1 MIILLNA
8 PPGRWPRRPEWRILL
23 PDDLGLSPF
32 NPSTEVLAAMSTED
46 YRNIPGGRLT
56 TKKAGKLLLIGGNED
71 KTGEMEILRAIAAEA
86 GGTAGRIEVITTA
99 SSEPEKVWAVYE
111 RAFREIGVGYA
122 APMHIRTRAEAEA
135 PELLERIADSTGV
148 FFTGGDQLRITSI
161 LGGTPVLDALHHHF
175 FKDRRLVAGTSAGA
189 AALTSTII
197 YDGESP
203 ESLRKGAVMMTGGI
217 ALISNAVVDTHF
229 VTRGRMGRLIQVV
242 ASNPRL
248 VGIGLGE
255 DTGVLFESGGQFRV
269 VGSGLVIV
277 VDGSSIGFT
286 NVFDVEHMEPFSVE
300 DVRVHV
306 LSSGAGY
313 DLETRTFQRPPA
325 REPAARADDEIP
337 AEDR

>member
-1 MIILLNA
+1 M
-8 PPGRWPRRPEWRILL
+8 PRKDDGDCPESR
-23 PDDLGLSPF
+23 S
-32 NPSTEVLAAMSTED
+32 STERT
-46 YRNIPGGRLT
+46 GRLF
-56 TKKAGKLLLIGGNED
+56 LIGGNED
-71 KTGEMEILRAIAAEA
+71 KTEEMEILRVVCAEA
-86 GGTAGRIEVITTA
+86 GGAAGRIEVITTA
-99 SSEPEKVWAVYE
+99 SSEPEQVWEAYE

-122 APMHIRTRAEAEA
+122 APMHIRTRTEAA
-135 PELLERIADSTGV
+135 DPEFLERISESTAV
-148 FFTGGDQLRITSI
+148 FFSGGDQLRITSI
-161 LGGTPVLDALHHHF
+161 LGATPLLEALRHHF
-175 FKDRRLVAGTSAGA
+175 FIDKKLVAGTSAGA

-255 DTGVLFESGGQFRV
+255 DTGVLFTGGGQFEV

-286 NVFDVEHMEPFSVE
+286 DVSSVEHLDTFSVE

-306 LSSGAGY
+306 ISSGAGY
-313 DLETRTFQRPPA
+313 NLETRTFQPPPA
-325 REPAARADDEIP
+325 REPAVRAEGEKP
-337 AEDR
+337 GEGQ

>member
-1 MIILLNA
+1 
-8 PPGRWPRRPEWRILL
+8 
-23 PDDLGLSPF
+23 
-32 NPSTEVLAAMSTED
+32 MSTED
-46 YRNIPGGRLT
+46 YRELPGGRLT
-56 TKKAGKLLLIGGNED
+56 TEETGILLLIGGNED
-71 KTGEMEILRAIAAEA
+71 KTGEMEILRALAAKA

-99 SSEPEKVWAVYE
+99 SSEPEQVWAVYE

-122 APMHIRTRAEAEA
+122 APMHIKTRAEAEA
-135 PELLERIADSTGV
+135 PELLERIADSTAV

-161 LGGTPVLDALHHHF
+161 LGGTPVLDALRRHF
-175 FKDRRLVAGTSAGA
+175 FTDRNLVAGTSAGA
-189 AALTSTII
+189 AALTGTII
-197 YDGESP
+197 YDGEPP
-203 ESLRKGAVMMTGGI
+203 ESLRKGAVMMTGGF
-217 ALISNAVVDTHF
+217 ALIPNAVVDTHF

-242 ASNPRL
+242 ASNPSL

-255 DTGVLFESGGQFRV
+255 DTGALFTSGGQFQV
-269 VGSGLVIV
+269 FGSGLVIV

-313 DLETRTFQRPPA
+313 DLETRTFHRPPA

-337 AEDR
+337 AEDP